1 MMFGIVPLEAIS
13 WIISGD
19 IVFMVLIGG
28 IGNLYGPLLGAAAF
42 KWLSEAVSVVW
53 ERWPLILGVALVLVV
68 LFLRGGLVEALTR
81 LREAVGGAPPRRE
94 PRQGAPVGVAA
105 ESEAGP

>member
-1 MMFGIVPLEAIS
+1 MMFGIVPLESIS

-42 KWLSEAVSVVW
+42 KWLSEAISVVW

-68 LFLRGGLVEALTR
+68 LFLRGGLVEAFTR
-81 LREAVGGAPPRRE
+81 LRDAAAGPRARRE
-94 PRQGAPVGVAA
+94 PGEKLPVGITA
-105 ESEAGP
+105 ETEAGS